1 MEEPVSAVSE
11 NRAAVPRPGSPAR
24 LFAVL
29 LADGVAFTTLGY
41 VAIQT
46 LLVGLDGGFEPGE
59 FRARMLAVAALLVL
73 LEAAWL
79 VGRRSQ
85 PLRRRLMS
93 SALTVGAAV
102 SAWWIIPGL
111 AFRMEPTKERSF
123 RWLPLDWTRL
133 PKLLEFLL
141 RIDPVFVCGVAAVV
155 VVLIASVTW
164 PRTRRATSAAIVGV
178 SVAYVVALTINLA
191 HVPNLGPLPLM
202 AGWLVVLPLVGA
214 TRGFARSIAGF
225 APLLLIT
232 LFFLGVYPG
241 DRGASAALAG
251 LDYVRRL
258 YPANEGQ
265 AAYDRLFP
273 RQLVHDP
280 AQNAL
285 FLGFGPTS
293 GWASGVLRL
302 PLDASGPAEVL
313 SVEGGMRSTELDPV
327 TGMLLG
333 VDAPRAEV
341 NLFASHPFRLVQK
354 VDLFGRGPVGDAISF
369 WIDGP
374 RERFYVIAY
383 ERAVITEWDRRTW
396 TLTRSLDLHEAGVTR
411 LHGGGLKLGYD
422 TRRDRIV
429 ALLGPVDA
437 RDHYALAD
445 IDPVTLTVKRS
456 LILPMGSTDMTLD
469 ADLGVVLVPEG
480 YGDVVHEVDAAT
492 WQVRRT
498 LAGPRAGSRNI
509 AFDPKRRVVYG
520 LGWGTGVLEA
530 TDYTS
535 GQVVARLLAGKK
547 PGSLALSPGGERIWV
562 GSALG
567 ILEIDADR
575 FLKVGGT
582 VSGR

>member
-1 MEEPVSAVSE
+1 MEEPVST
-11 NRAAVPRPGSPAR
+11 PREASPAR

-46 LLVGLDGGFEPGE
+46 VLVGLDGGFEAGD
-59 FRARMLAVAALLVL
+59 FRGRMLAMAALLVL

-85 PLRRRLMS
+85 PLRRRVVS
-93 SALTVGAAV
+93 SALTLGAAV
-102 SAWWIIPGL
+102 SAWWLIPGL
-111 AFRMEPTKERSF
+111 AFHLEPTKERSF

-133 PKLLEFLL
+133 PKLLEFLV
-141 RIDPVFVCGVAAVV
+141 RIDPVFVGGVAAIVV
-155 VVLIASVTW
+155 ALIASATW
-164 PRTRRATSAAIVGV
+164 PRTRRATSLAIVGV
-178 SVAYVVALTINLA
+178 SVAYVVALSINLA

-202 AGWLVVLPLVGA
+202 AGWLVALPLVGA
-214 TRGFARSIAGF
+214 TRGFARSLAGF

-241 DRGASAALAG
+241 NRGAREVLTG
-251 LDYVRRL
+251 LDWVRRL
-258 YPANEGQ
+258 YPASEGQ

-302 PLDASGPAEVL
+302 PLDGSGPAEVL
-313 SVEGGMRSTELDPV
+313 AVEGGMRSTELDPV

-341 NLFASHPFRLVQK
+341 NLFASHPFRLEQR

-369 WIDGP
+369 WIDAP

-411 LHGGGLKLGYD
+411 LHGGGLKLLFD
-422 TRRDRIV
+422 ARRDRIV

-437 RDHYALAD
+437 GDHYALAD
-445 IDPVTLTVKRS
+445 IDPATLTVVRS

-469 ADLGVVLVPEG
+469 AELGVVLVPEG
-480 YGDVVHEVDAAT
+480 YGDVVHEVDATT
-492 WQVRRT
+492 WQVRRV

-509 AFDPKRRVVYG
+509 AFDPRRKIVYG

-530 TDYTS
+530 TDYAT
-535 GQVVARLLAGKK
+535 GRVVARLPVGKK
-547 PGSLALSPGGERIWV
+547 PGSLALSPEGERIWV

-567 ILEIDADR
+567 ILEIDAER
-575 FLKVGGT
+575 FLEVGGT
-582 VSGR
+582 R